1 MPNRQLIDRR
11 TAIATGLA
19 GAASLAAGGARAQ
32 TRAGPLVFLNLSGS
46 KVMTCNL
53 DGSNVRALVEGQGSS
68 GPDGVTFDSASQRI
82 VWTNMGGVS
91 ANDGT
96 LMSCDLAGGDVK
108 TLVAAGGTFTPKQ
121 AKYDVDRR
129 RIYWSDREGMR
140 VMRCNPD
147 GSNVEVLVVTGD
159 FTANRGDQSRWCV
172 GIALDFS
179 RRQVYWSQ
187 KGGDNA
193 GQGTIKRC
201 NMELPDGQT
210 PANRTDI
217 VTLFSGLPEPID
229 LEIEQR
235 SRRLYWTDRGDNTV
249 NRAPMELPAG
259 ANPAARTDRQI
270 LVRGLREAIGLA
282 LDPRNNR
289 MFYTSLGGEVGSA
302 AMDGSDAKTLLTG
315 QGSLTG
321 ITLIEAPN
329 RDYFGG

>member
-1 MPNRQLIDRR
+1 MPNRQMIDRR

-32 TRAGPLVFLNLSGS
+32 TLAGPLVFLNLSGS

-129 RIYWSDREGMR
+129 RIYWSDRE
-140 VMRCNPD
+140 
-147 GSNVEVLVVTGD
+147 
-159 FTANRGDQSRWCV
+159 
-172 GIALDFS
+172 
-179 RRQVYWSQ
+179 
-187 KGGDNA
+187 
-193 GQGTIKRC
+193 
-201 NMELPDGQT
+201 
-210 PANRTDI
+210 
-217 VTLFSGLPEPID
+217 GLPEPID